1 MLKFF
6 LLCIV
11 ACFVINHTTYA
22 QDVDMIWQNI
32 NYKNYT
38 DYSCVNRKIAQIKS
52 KAKWN
57 PPAEVNEYLYQGKT
71 VFLFSADCCDQFY
84 ELYDENCNLLCAPS
98 GGFTGNGDG
107 KCPDF
112 STQAK
117 HIRLVW
123 KDSR

>member
-1 MLKFF
+1 MRISF
-6 LLCIV
+6 LLITVLALSAISC
-11 ACFVINHTTYA
+11 H
-22 QDVDMIWQNI
+22 
-32 NYKNYT
+32 KNYT
-38 DYSCVNRKIAQIKS
+38 DYSCINSKIAQIKS
-52 KAKWN
+52 KARWN